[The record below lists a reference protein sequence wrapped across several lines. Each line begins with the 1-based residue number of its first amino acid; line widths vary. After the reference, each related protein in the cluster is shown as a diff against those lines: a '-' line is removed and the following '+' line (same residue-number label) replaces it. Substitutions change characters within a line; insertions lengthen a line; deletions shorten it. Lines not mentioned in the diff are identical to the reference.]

1 MNDSGLETTEELA
14 LDRAVFAVWRAKW
27 WVLLIVLAVAGAT
40 AFIQSRQ
47 PVLHTATASIKTG
60 RVWKEP
66 LEDYYVTSE
75 IINSPAFARE
85 LVDQTGL
92 KPNQLRQAIS
102 ARAVEGGPRRAR
114 YPILVRI
121 TATTESQDQS
131 LTLAQAAAE
140 HVVARH
146 EKIFQDAI
154 RPHIERERRL
164 EERLKDAW
172 LQSSTAGQ
180 SFASARDLALRVEAE
195 LSEVRANNSTA
206 IITEK
211 SRLVEQQVVAGP
223 AIRPSFWRPTALAAL
238 VAGLLAIAAVI
249 IFEYYKPARH
259 KLAAGRQN

>member
-27 WVLLIVLAVAGAT
+27 RVLLIVLAVAAAT

-47 PVLHTATASIKTG
+47 PVLYTAAASIKTG

-85 LVDQTGL
+85 LADRTGL
-92 KPNQLRQAIS
+92 NPKQVRQGVS
-102 ARAVEGGPRRAR
+102 AKAVEGGPRRAR

-131 LTLAQAAAE
+131 LALAQAAAE
-140 HVVARH
+140 QVVARH

-164 EERLKDAW
+164 EEQLKDAW

-180 SFASARDLALRVEAE
+180 SFVTARDLALKVEAE
-195 LSEVRANNSTA
+195 LSEVRANNTTA
-206 IITEK
+206 TFTEK

-223 AIRPSFWRPTALAAL
+223 AIRPPFWRPTALAAL
-238 VAGLLAIAAVI
+238 VAGLLAVAAAI

-259 KLAAGRQN
+259 RLAAGRQN

>member
-1 MNDSGLETTEELA
+1 MNDSGLETKEELA

-27 WVLLIVLAVAGAT
+27 LVVLIVLAAAGAT
-40 AFIQSRQ
+40 AFIKSRE
-47 PVLHTATASIKTG
+47 PVLYTAAASIKTG

-66 LEDYYVTSE
+66 IEDYYVTSE

-85 LVDQTGL
+85 LADSVGL
-92 KPNQLRQAIS
+92 KPNQARQGINAKT
-102 ARAVEGGPRRAR
+102 VEGGPRRAR

-121 TATTESQDQS
+121 TATAESQDQAVA
-131 LTLAQAAAE
+131 LAQAAAE

-154 RPHIERERRL
+154 RPHTERERRL
-164 EERLKDAW
+164 EEQLKDAW

-180 SFASARDLALRVEAE
+180 AFPAARDLALKVESE
-195 LSEVRANNSTA
+195 LSEVRANNSTS
-206 IITEK
+206 IYTEK
-211 SRLVEQQVVAGP
+211 SRLVEQQAVAGP
-223 AIRPSFWRPTALAAL
+223 AIRPSLWRPTALAAL

-249 IFEYYKPARH
+249 IFEYYRPARY